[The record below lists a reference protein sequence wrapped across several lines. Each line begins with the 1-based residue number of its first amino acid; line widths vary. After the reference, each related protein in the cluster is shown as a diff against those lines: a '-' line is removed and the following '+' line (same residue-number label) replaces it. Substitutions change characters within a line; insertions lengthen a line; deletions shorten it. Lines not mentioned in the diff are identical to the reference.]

1 MFQPGMLAVPQ
12 QTAAALSAGASRI
25 AALSHDQIHN
35 LQDQSQQ
42 QAANAT
48 FTLAVEQFVLGF
60 LQPFAPQAPQLGPLI
75 ATLTGAIPAQ
85 NALVQTLQNQLNLLN
100 QLDDLQ
106 DQVLILDATIQN
118 DSALVPVLQ
127 RFGAG
132 QTASRI
138 QGTIVQD
145 QATVVALQPQ
155 IVALEQQVSTFV
167 P

>member
-1 MFQPGMLAVPQ
+1 MSTPIQPASTNGCRARHGLSRQESSNNVVGADQKLTALMRASQNGDRAAYISLLQ
-12 QTAAALSAGASRI
+12 Q
-25 AALSHDQIHN
+25 
-35 LQDQSQQ
+35 
-42 QAANAT
+42 
-48 FTLAVEQFVLGF
+48 
-60 LQPFAPQAPQLGPLI
+60 
-75 ATLTGAIPAQ
+75 
-85 NALVQTLQNQLNLLN
+85 
-100 QLDDLQ
+100 
-106 DQVLILDATIQN
+106 
-118 DSALVPVLQ
+118 LVPVLQ